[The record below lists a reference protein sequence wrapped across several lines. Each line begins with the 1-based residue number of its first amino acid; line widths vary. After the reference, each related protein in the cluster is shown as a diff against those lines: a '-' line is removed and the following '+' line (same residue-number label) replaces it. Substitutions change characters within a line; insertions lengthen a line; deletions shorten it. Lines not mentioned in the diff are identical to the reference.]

1 MMLSSWMQIVGL
13 TERNVTCAQDTVSCL
28 EQGNNSRTVASTA
41 MNSQSSRSHAIFTIC
56 IDQKKKNDK

>member
-1 MMLSSWMQIVGL
+1 MLSSWIQIVGL
-13 TERNVTCAQDTVSCL
+13 TERSVTCALDTVSCL

>member
-1 MMLSSWMQIVGL
+1 MFPSWLQIVGL
-13 TERNVTCAQDTVSCL
+13 TERSVTCAQETVSCL
-28 EQGNNSRTVASTA
+28 EQGNNSRTVGSTA